1 MPHLNSRLLQLNNNL
16 TFLVAQLMK
25 FRHLPF
31 LYVHSDMLIC
41 TEVIMVIVS
50 VSLTCTLIFYRQIL
64 YCYRIFRYSLTQLP
78 CLEGLWGVPAAEVK
92 RVIAVKISRADR
104 LSKRWL
110 HSTVPL
116 HICQHWPGYI
126 VCQASS
132 KRYTN
137 SGK

>member
-1 MPHLNSRLLQLNNNL
+1 MPRLSSRLLQLNNNL
-16 TFLVAQLMK
+16 AFRQLMK
-25 FRHLPF
+25 CRHLPF
-31 LYVHSDMLIC
+31 LYVHSDMLMC
-41 TEVIMVIVS
+41 TEVIIVIVS

-64 YCYRIFRYSLTQLP
+64 YCYRIFKYSFTQLP
-78 CLEGLWGVPAAEVK
+78 CLKGLWWVPAAEVK
-92 RVIAVKISRADR
+92 RVIAVKSSGANR